1 MPAPPPLVVPAFT
14 RAVAQEVRAVAQA
27 LPWRP
32 ARGVDAERVFW
43 VDVAGRERIGA
54 AWTPAAPGE
63 PAHWMI
69 ALANSD
75 RRPVSRARVREVV
88 RIMLGPAARHEVA
101 PPFEGAPHMTLVR
114 VIDDHRIV

>member
-1 MPAPPPLVVPAFT
+1 MPAPPPLVVPDFT

-32 ARGVDAERVFW
+32 ERGVDAERVFW
-43 VDVAGRERIGA
+43 VDVAGRERIGV
-54 AWTPAAPGE
+54 AWAPPAPGE

-88 RIMLGPAARHEVA
+88 RIILGPNARHELA
-101 PPFEGAPHMTLVR
+101 PPFESAPHMTMVR
-114 VIDDHRIV
+114 VTDDRNIV